1 MDRAA
6 TASDV
11 WRRNAMSNALLLLLR
26 RHHRQQGPRL
36 MSDDVGLLDTLTNVV
51 GVLALITSLMSVF
64 AAAGSL
70 NIQAPMARKS
80 QQDFYLL
87 QANAKG
93 IWSLQ
98 PAVNQMVQIDRERA
112 AAVKRCT
119 TLQGV
124 AEQQCNAA
132 LDDWMRQQQVGPI
145 LVRVS
150 HTQGSL
156 QRVGPPTVAAAD
168 LKGGSDWLDRTMET
182 MARNKQ
188 SVFVVV
194 ESDGFSVY
202 RTIKAKAQ
210 QHGVRLGWEPWY
222 ADKPVNFWSTAGRSL
237 TVQ

>member
-1 MDRAA
+1 
-6 TASDV
+6 
-11 WRRNAMSNALLLLLR
+11 MSNSLFLLLR
-26 RHHRQQGPRL
+26 RHHRQQGQRL
-36 MSDDVGLLDTLTNVV
+36 MSDDIGLLDTLTNVV

-70 NIQAPMARKS
+70 NIQAPMTRKS
-80 QQDFYLL
+80 QQEYFLL

-98 PAVNQMVQIDRERA
+98 PAVNKMVQIDRDRS

-119 TLQGV
+119 SLQGV

-132 LDDWMRQQQVGPI
+132 LDSWSRQQQVGPI

-168 LKGGSDWLDRTMET
+168 LKAGSDWLDSTMAT

-194 ESDGFSVY
+194 ESDGFSMY
-202 RTIKAKAQ
+202 RAIKAKAQ

-222 ADKPVNFWSTAGRSL
+222 ADKSVNFWSTAGRSL